1 MQGSIWHWGSKGPPT
16 LQRSLHRWRASH
28 TNLLISRSCLLGNTQ
43 ILKPCS
49 EILRFGSRAQLLRL
63 LQGQGG
69 CVGRGEGTA
78 GEKAYVVH
86 SQGGLV
92 GSTLFL
98 ADVRNQV
105 LFTCCL
111 ACSCCWQQE
120 ECTGAGEVGQGCI
133 CQSGKVQRRGF
144 CQLQAMSGEWVR
156 LSMLGCWYD
165 PGALGCMKERKAGG

>member
-1 MQGSIWHWGSKGPPT
+1 M
-16 LQRSLHRWRASH
+16 
-28 TNLLISRSCLLGNTQ
+28 
-43 ILKPCS
+43 
-49 EILRFGSRAQLLRL
+49 
-63 LQGQGG
+63 
-69 CVGRGEGTA
+69 GRGEGTA

-120 ECTGAGEVGQGCI
+120 EWV
-133 CQSGKVQRRGF
+133 
-144 CQLQAMSGEWVR
+144 LVR
-156 LSMLGCWYD
+156 LGRAVS
-165 PGALGCMKERKAGG
+165 ARVEKFRGGGSANCRPCRVNG